1 MGAWAVP
8 GAVARQHCI
17 PSGVATTLHPIY
29 ANRKYPLSPRCG
41 HPSDGNAGRCMSV
54 RFGRRAAMAFLA
66 NVRIG
71 PNEPSQRRRRTAHV
85 WVREAWSDLGYQV
98 GRQVQRPVLS
108 NSYLIARNPTDD
120 GQSPASHA
128 SPDPSIRYIVVQ
140 CACASI
146 EPLLGDPNG
155 PVSSAMP
162 TCSTAKPRRVAKR
175 AWYAARSSGTIKR

>member
-1 MGAWAVP
+1 MP

-85 WVREAWSDLGYQV
+85 WVREAWSDPGYQT
-98 GRQVQRPVLS
+98 GRQVQGAVLWAS
-108 NSYLIARNPTDD
+108 DLIARDRRATVTLPLLTPRQTLPFATLSSSALAPASSHSLATRM
-120 GQSPASHA
+120 GRFPPRCLPVQLQSPAGLRSA
-128 SPDPSIRYIVVQ
+128 RGTRRGRQ
-140 CACASI
+140 
-146 EPLLGDPNG
+146 EP
-155 PVSSAMP
+155 
-162 TCSTAKPRRVAKR
+162 
-175 AWYAARSSGTIKR
+175 